1 MAGYQIRN
9 QFHTHY
15 LTCTI
20 VGWADVFS
28 RKCYKDIIIDSL
40 AYCQKEKGLIVYA
53 FVIMSNHIHLIAAAK
68 EGSKGLSAI
77 LGDFK
82 RHTSKQI
89 IKTIKAQPE
98 SRREWLLNLFAYH
111 AKYNRNNQ
119 NYQVW
124 IQNNHPIELISP
136 KWIQQKLAYIHLNPV
151 RAGIVKE
158 ASHYLYSSASNYRDG
173 TGILAVTVIDMGI
186 TDFYVFMGGGASS

>member
-1 MAGYQIRN
+1 MAGYTINN
-9 QFHTHY
+9 QYRTHY
-15 LTCTI
+15 LTLTI
-20 VGWADVFS
+20 VGWADIFT

-53 FVIMSNHIHLIAAAK
+53 FVIMPNHIHLIAAAK

-82 RHTSKQI
+82 KHTAKQI
-89 IKTIKAQPE
+89 LKTIKNQPE

-111 AKYNRNNQ
+111 AKFNTNNRT
-119 NYQVW
+119 YQVW
-124 IQNNHPIELISP
+124 IQHNHPIELISP
-136 KWIQQKLAYIHLNPV
+136 KWIGQKIYYTHLNPV

-158 ASHYLYSSASNYRDG
+158 AHHYVYSSASNYREG
-173 TGILAVTVIDMGI
+173 TGILEVTVIDMGI
-186 TDFYVFMGGGASS
+186 TDFYVFTRG